1 MKRFIKLFILISFL
15 FSFNIYTHA
24 QELTSSEPIT
34 TIGTLGEYNN
44 GSARSD
50 MENYGVHK
58 KWNINDSNLP
68 NVMRTP
74 YVDSSLKIYDYANI
88 LSEEEEQKVKSL
100 ISEYIEK
107 TGMDMVFV
115 SINMPYSSD
124 HENEDYAADFYD
136 YNDFGLNDKNY
147 SGVIL
152 LRNAYEEDPYF
163 DVYTFG
169 EGQLYYDYD
178 RCESML
184 DDIYPYFKNKNYLS
198 GLEIFIR
205 DFTDYYN
212 SGKALDNYYLDENG
226 EIHIDKGSFK
236 PPYLVTGGI
245 GAVVSAIVVS
255 IMVKKNKMVKK
266 AKNAA
271 DYVDNSKTNF
281 KKKTDNFVSTFT
293 TRTRMSSSSSGGGHG
308 SSIGSSGGFHGGGGG
323 RHG

>member
-1 MKRFIKLFILISFL
+1 MRNIIKILITISFL
-15 FSFNIYTHA
+15 FSFNIYA
-24 QELTSSEPIT
+24 QELDSAILT
-34 TIGTLGEYNN
+34 TNNLGEYNN
-44 GSARSD
+44 GSIRND

-58 KWNINDSNLP
+58 KWKITEKNIS
-68 NVMRTP
+68 NVMKTP

-88 LSEEEEQKVKSL
+88 LTIEEETKVKSL
-100 ISEYIEK
+100 IDEYIEK

-115 SINMPYSSD
+115 SINMPYAID
-124 HENEDYAADFYD
+124 YENEKYAADFYD
-136 YNDFGLNDKNY
+136 YNDFGLSNKDY

-152 LRNAYEEDPYF
+152 LRNAYEKDPYF
-163 DVYTFG
+163 NVYTFG

-184 DDIYPYFKNKNYLS
+184 DDIYPYFKSNSYLK
-198 GLEIFIR
+198 GLELFIS
-205 DFTDYYN
+205 DF
-212 SGKALDNYYLDENG
+212 SNYYDSGVALENYYIDEYG
-226 EIHIDKGSFK
+226 QLHKDKGSFK
-236 PPYLVTGGI
+236 PPYLIGG
-245 GAVVSAIVVS
+245 GLGAIVSIIVVI

-308 SSIGSSGGFHGGGGG
+308 SSLGSSGGFHGGGGG